1 MAAAMTLKRS
11 HSRSFA
17 GQLGIADAVVA
28 ERACKLQK
36 RLLRKTTSE
45 LEWMAMNPNAEE
57 KTAAA
62 AEALDSFSKGRDKG
76 SDHDIHSISTDTDSD
91 SIPELDGIVADVDV
105 SAGVAEPSM
114 SNPVEKDYHI
124 PLTDAVLKRMQELRF
139 AQKESTKK
147 IEETSAQKEYDE
159 LMIDSQVDKTKK
171 STDIEHNNAK
181 KQDEDSDEEHE
192 TCARCS
198 SEITGMR
205 QALQDLWRCRVQ
217 LESSRCPLLWL
228 IGGGP

>member
-28 ERACKLQK
+28 ERARKLQK
-36 RLLRKTTSE
+36 RLVRKTTSE

-76 SDHDIHSISTDTDSD
+76 SGHDIDSISTDNETHDSM
-91 SIPELDGIVADVDV
+91 PELDGIVADVDV
-105 SAGVAEPSM
+105 SPGAAEPSM

-124 PLTDAVLKRMQELRF
+124 PLADAVLKRMQELRF
-139 AQKESTKK
+139 VYCAPPCTSYSSKESTTK
-147 IEETSAQKEYDE
+147 IEE
-159 LMIDSQVDKTKK
+159 V
-171 STDIEHNNAK
+171 N
-181 KQDEDSDEEHE
+181 
-192 TCARCS
+192 
-198 SEITGMR
+198 
-205 QALQDLWRCRVQ
+205 
-217 LESSRCPLLWL
+217 
-228 IGGGP
+228 

>member
-57 KTAAA
+57 KTAVA
-62 AEALDSFSKGRDKG
+62 AEALDWFSKGRDKG

-105 SAGVAEPSM
+105 SPGAAEPSM
-114 SNPVEKDYHI
+114 SNPVEKDI

-139 AQKESTKK
+139 VYCAPPCTSHSSKESTKK
-147 IEETSAQKEYDE
+147 IEE
-159 LMIDSQVDKTKK
+159 V
-171 STDIEHNNAK
+171 N
-181 KQDEDSDEEHE
+181 
-192 TCARCS
+192 
-198 SEITGMR
+198 
-205 QALQDLWRCRVQ
+205 
-217 LESSRCPLLWL
+217 
-228 IGGGP
+228 